1 MRKHLSEFSKAI
13 LVVIAVAILLVVV
26 FAMIMM
32 AITQDLSPIDW
43 ILGGLFSLANVAV
56 GFYYWKARK
65 ENEIKLSV
73 AYGKEMTDGIV
84 GTNDESDIECVG

>member
-13 LVVIAVAILLVVV
+13 LFVVAAVVFVVIIFSMV
-26 FAMIMM
+26 MI
-32 AITQDLSPIDW
+32 AITKDLGPIDW

-65 ENEIKLSV
+65 ENEIKLRV
-73 AYGKEMTDGIV
+73 AYGKEITDGIV
-84 GTNDESDIECVG
+84 GEKTEDEECVG

>member
-65 ENEIKLSV
+65 ENEIKLRV